1 MESKLPS
8 SIPAVTLQERL
19 DFPPSILYENRYCYQ
34 NNISVLFCVGK
45 TNNRKIVKSAF
56 EIDGPEL
63 ICKNYKYIPNASH
76 NSKTFLVNSD
86 LYVFD
91 EDIQSSKFKC
101 CVRKFCNKTKTCQVK
116 LI

>member
-1 MESKLPS
+1 MEPS
-8 SIPAVTLQERL
+8 SKPAVTLQERFS
-19 DFPPSILYENRYCYQ
+19 FPLRILYKNRYCNQ
-34 NNISVLFCVGK
+34 KDTSVLFCVEK
-45 TNNRKIVKSAF
+45 INNGKIVKSAF